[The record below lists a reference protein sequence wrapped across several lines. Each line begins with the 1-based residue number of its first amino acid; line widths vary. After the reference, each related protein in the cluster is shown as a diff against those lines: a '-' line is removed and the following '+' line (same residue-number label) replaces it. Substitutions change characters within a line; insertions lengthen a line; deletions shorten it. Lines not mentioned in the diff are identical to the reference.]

1 MTLADDRSN
10 WVGPVLSAGA
20 VTTAVVQALIQTN
33 PGLSVVDRGA
43 YVRVLSRERCLL
55 DGKRVEALLGSP
67 FTLPADLERIMPA
80 FRGML
85 RIDSDRAVWEAYGG
99 PE

>member
-1 MTLADDRSN
+1 MTISDDRSN
-10 WVGPVLSAGA
+10 WVGPVLQAGT
-20 VTTAVVQALIQTN
+20 VTNAVVQALMQAN

-55 DGKRVEALLGSP
+55 DRRRVEALLGSP

-85 RIDSDRAVWEAYGG
+85 RFESDRAVWEAYGG